1 MSHGCSHPRHKPSAL
16 IQKTAAHGL
25 TFSRELL
32 LMSEG
37 RGKGERLSLIAAGSR
52 GQCREPSRLLTQIE
66 SPLRLPRCAERLME
80 NRELLL
86 PILQTIYVLMIGFCT
101 DLFHLRNIQVLNK
114 FKVMLKIYLWIII
127 KGLLLSVNDGI
138 LK

>member
-16 IQKTAAHGL
+16 IQKTAARVL

-52 GQCREPSRLLTQIE
+52 GQCGEPSHSLTQTE
-66 SPLRLPRCAERLME
+66 SPLRLQAAKVCGAFDEKQRAASPNITNHLCVNDRL
-80 NRELLL
+80 
-86 PILQTIYVLMIGFCT
+86 IFSI
-101 DLFHLRNIQVLNK
+101 
-114 FKVMLKIYLWIII
+114 FKSCNQFKAMLKIYLWIII
-127 KGLLLSVNDGI
+127 KGSLLSVSSGI
-138 LK
+138 L